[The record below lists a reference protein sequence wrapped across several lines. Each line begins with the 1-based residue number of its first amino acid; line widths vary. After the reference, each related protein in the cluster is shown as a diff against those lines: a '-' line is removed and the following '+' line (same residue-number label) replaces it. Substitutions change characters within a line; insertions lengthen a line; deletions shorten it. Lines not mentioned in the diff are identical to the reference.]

1 MHLPAVRTLVFY
13 GIGLAIVFG
22 LEKVDLSISW
32 WACIPWALLLWSAL
46 VFASL
51 APFTHPRIRTVS
63 ILLYVLIT
71 GVLCAAFVIQTPS
84 EQVYILDSGIGGW
97 GMDSAERVILPF
109 LAHQGIHHI
118 EGLILSHAHADHI
131 GGAKTILQHI
141 PVDTVYV
148 GRGFE
153 SAPSNMAQEI
163 HKMTEYPRQPLRI
176 LAAGEIFWLGTCCPS
191 MVLAP
196 FNGSEG
202 AQIPQSSN
210 LNNQSLV
217 FKTFIG
223 HHSILWTGDAEKE
236 SEQTQLS
243 WAIPIL
249 PSSILKTGHHG
260 SRTST
265 SPSYLE
271 QVRPS
276 IAMTSVGLRNRYRL
290 PNQEVARRLDSINT
304 THLTTSLHGT
314 VHLQTDGQKKS
325 VYY

>member
-196 FNGSEG
+196 FNCSEG
-202 AQIPQSSN
+202 AQITQSSN
-210 LNNQSLV
+210 HWFLKRLSA
-217 FKTFIG
+217 I
-223 HHSILWTGDAEKE
+223 ILSCGRE
-236 SEQTQLS
+236 
-243 WAIPIL
+243 
-249 PSSILKTGHHG
+249 
-260 SRTST
+260 
-265 SPSYLE
+265 
-271 QVRPS
+271 
-276 IAMTSVGLRNRYRL
+276 M
-290 PNQEVARRLDSINT
+290 
-304 THLTTSLHGT
+304 
-314 VHLQTDGQKKS
+314 QKKS
-325 VYY
+325 QSKLNSLGPSLFYLQVYSKRVTMGVERAPHHRTLSKYAHP